1 MFFAN
6 SFRFILNQ
14 LNISIVVVL
23 ESSHFTWSSS
33 TPSSI
38 SIKTETL
45 CFPVFV
51 EMHWLFVQGIL
62 PFYQANFIS
71 RLYLC
76 SCCSFY
82 STFPYW
88 QMSWIFGGG
97 RSLPSMFPWCWLW
110 AQQGP
115 VTVQQCSLLTPK
127 NRLAQTSKASVANRK
142 GNKLFI
148 HVSLI
153 VRPEDLFT
161 SLVEQC
167 ECCNFFIYINPMIY

>member
-1 MFFAN
+1 MVVFVMSFAN

-23 ESSHFTWSSS
+23 ESSHFMRSSS

-38 SIKTETL
+38 SINTETL

-51 EMHWLFVQGIL
+51 EMHWLFVQGIR

-71 RLYLC
+71 NLYLY

-82 STFPYW
+82 STFPHW

-97 RSLPSMFPWCWLW
+97 RSL
-110 AQQGP
+110 AQ
-115 VTVQQCSLLTPK
+115 
-127 NRLAQTSKASVANRK
+127 
-142 GNKLFI
+142 
-148 HVSLI
+148 HVSLMLTLGTAGACHCSAVLTI
-153 VRPEDLFT
+153 NSR
-161 SLVEQC
+161 EQTC
-167 ECCNFFIYINPMIY
+167 SDIQGISCKQERK